1 MPASLADQYAR
12 SIEFQRK
19 IDQRIKRLKAK
30 IDIQLA
36 KTGNSVSYGSNFNVE
51 FSTTTAKSLDQD
63 KVRVILTQEQ
73 IISCEKTSTRRYYTV
88 RKTEAGQGKGSNE
101 NVLPMSLPV
110 ANKARKVAKAA

>member
-30 IDIQLA
+30 IDVQLA
-36 KTGNSVSYGSNFNVE
+36 KTGNSTAYGTNFNVE

-63 KVRVILTQEQ
+63 KVRVILTREQ
-73 IISCEKTSTRRYYTV
+73 IISCEKTQTRRYYTV
-88 RKTEAGQGKGSNE
+88 RKAEGGATGSNK
-101 NVLPMSLPV
+101 NVLPMATKASKV
-110 ANKARKVAKAA
+110 ANKAA